1 MPRYDVTKL
10 NVGVDKCLAVTTN
23 PRHRFLLQAYSRHRL
38 LEVAGRYEEIFAPEM
53 MVPNP
58 VYHLHVGATPAVLTG
73 PDNVKSLYHMWA
85 ETNQSIFYAENEQ
98 VAVADNFVVSTVMV
112 HQQVWGKAL
121 TLGRVASYLPGFLSE
136 AILQRVLA
144 KKKLQGGRQRHV
156 SLHDLH

>member
-1 MPRYDVTKL
+1 MSAT
-10 NVGVDKCLAVTTN
+10 TTN
-23 PRHRFLLQAYSRHRL
+23 PRHRFLLQAYYRHRF
-38 LEVAGRYEEIFAPEM
+38 LEVAGRYGEIFAPEM
-53 MVPNP
+53 MVANP
-58 VYHLHVGATPAVLTG
+58 VYHFHAGGTPADLRG
-73 PDNVKSLYHMWA
+73 QDNVKSLYHMWA
-85 ETNQSIFYAENEQ
+85 ETNQSISFAENEQ
-98 VAVADNFVVSTVMV
+98 VAVADNFVVSTATM